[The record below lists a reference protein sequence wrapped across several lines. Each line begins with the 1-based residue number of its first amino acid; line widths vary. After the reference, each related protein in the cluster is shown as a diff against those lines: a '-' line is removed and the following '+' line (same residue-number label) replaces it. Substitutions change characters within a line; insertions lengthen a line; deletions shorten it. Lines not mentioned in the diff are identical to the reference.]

1 MKRVHSTYITRGRCR
16 IDRATIAYQT
26 VGSGPP
32 LVLIHGLSGSARW
45 WAHNIRSF
53 AERFQVYIIDLV
65 GFGDSRCA
73 HPFALD
79 EAVGLLQRWMD
90 HVNIEQATLV
100 GHSMG
105 GFIAA
110 ELAADCPD
118 RVGGLVLVNAAA
130 LPLRPGYARQA
141 FDLIHIWR
149 STSLDFLPILLSDAL
164 RAGPLTIAK
173 AAYELLTSDL
183 RPKLAR
189 ITAPTLVV
197 WGEHDIIVPLE
208 LGRRLCNHI
217 PGVCEFIIVKNAGHN
232 PMWDCP
238 AVFNRV
244 VSEFVTNALD
254 SLSFTR
260 AAA

>member
-1 MKRVHSTYITRGRCR
+1 
-16 IDRATIAYQT
+16 
-26 VGSGPP
+26 
-32 LVLIHGLSGSARW
+32 VLIHGLSGSARW
-45 WAHNIRSF
+45 WAQNIRAF
-53 AERFQVYIIDLV
+53 AERFQVFIVDLV

-73 HPFALD
+73 HPFVLD
-79 EAVGLLQRWMD
+79 EAAGLLINWMD
-90 HVNIEQATLV
+90 AIGIEQATLV

-110 ELAADCPD
+110 EFAADFPNRID
-118 RVGGLVLVNAAA
+118 SLILVDAAA

-141 FDLIHIWR
+141 FDLTHIWR

-164 RAGPLTIAK
+164 RAGPLTLAK
-173 AAYELLTSDL
+173 AAYQLLTADL
-183 RPKLAR
+183 RPKLAQ

-208 LGRRLCNHI
+208 LGRRLCAYI
-217 PGVCEFIIVKNAGHN
+217 PDVREFVIIKRAGHN

-244 VSEFVTNALD
+244 VSEFLTNALD
-254 SLSFTR
+254 SSACAR